1 MKKSLTSADKI
12 ALKSEFDYIRAEG
25 KKYVAGCVLL
35 VVAPS
40 PDGKLRCGVVCGK
53 KYSNSAVKR
62 NRARRLLWESF
73 RLLKS
78 QIGPAHCI
86 MIPRRRIAVLKQP
99 DVQKALN
106 YLFRK
111 AGLIEDC

>member
-12 ALKSEFDYIRAEG
+12 ALKSEFDYIRAKG
-25 KKYVAGCVLL
+25 KKYVANCMLL

-62 NRARRLLWESF
+62 NRARRLLWESL
-73 RLLKS
+73 RLLKD
-78 QIGPAHCI
+78 QINPAHCI
-86 MIPRRRIAVLKQP
+86 MIPRQRIAALKQQE
-99 DVQKALN
+99 VQKALN
-106 YLFRK
+106 YLIRK
-111 AGLIEDC
+111 AGLLEEH